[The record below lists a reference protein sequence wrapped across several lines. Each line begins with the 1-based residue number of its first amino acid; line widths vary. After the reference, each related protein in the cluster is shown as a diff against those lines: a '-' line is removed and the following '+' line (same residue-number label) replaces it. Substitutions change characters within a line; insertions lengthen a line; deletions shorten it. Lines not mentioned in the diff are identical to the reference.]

1 MDRITRLL
9 HSKRWNI
16 IVKAYRFRFQS
27 VLKSKKIIVDDLASK
42 TARAERILALEMQKL
57 NDFKRREVECIQ
69 EVALQQTGR
78 VNAAEVER
86 SLRYLQLL
94 GRAISEQGD
103 QVKEITRRV
112 DALRDMLIG
121 AEKERKIFEKL
132 DEKDREEFYRD
143 VFKKEQAFLDEVG
156 VNRFVQRTAHG
167 KFHSSQH
174 Q

>member
-1 MDRITRLL
+1 M
-9 HSKRWNI
+9 
-16 IVKAYRFRFQS
+16 KAYRFRFQN

-57 NDFKRREVECIQ
+57 NDFKRREVECIR

-103 QVKEITRRV
+103 QVKKITRRV
-112 DALRDMLIG
+112 GALRDMLIG

-167 KFHSSQH
+167 QSHSSQH